1 MEEIRLKA
9 EKRVQGGKNPARRLR
24 KEGII
29 PAVLYGKDV
38 EPLPL
43 SISAKE
49 WRSVQGHV
57 KSNTIIKMDLKKN
70 GTTEERPVMLKDMQR
85 AVLKDA
91 VLHIDFLQVSMERAV
106 QVEVPIHFVG
116 QPEGLVKGGVIEQH
130 LRSIMVESLPG
141 QIPEKIE
148 IDISALDIGD
158 SIHISDLNL
167 PNIKLLAP
175 PDVAIVGVTP
185 PQAEEKPAEVAAPVA
200 EEAAAP
206 TEEKEEEKKE
216 KKEKT

>member
-38 EPLPL
+38 EPLSL
-43 SISAKE
+43 SVSAKE
-49 WRSVQGHV
+49 WRMVQTRV
-57 KSNTIIKMDLKKN
+57 KSNTIIKMELKKN
-70 GTTEERPVMLKDMQR
+70 GATEERPVMLKDLQR
-85 AVLKDA
+85 AGLSDA

-106 QVEVPIHFVG
+106 QVEVPIHFTG
-116 QPEGLVKGGVIEQH
+116 EPAGLVKGGVIEQH
-130 LRSIMVESLPG
+130 LRSIMIESLPG

-158 SIHISDLNL
+158 SIHVSDLNV

-185 PQAEEKPAEVAAPVA
+185 PQAEEKPAEVAEAAPAA
-200 EEAAAP
+200 EEAP
-206 TEEKEEEKKE
+206 PKEE
-216 KKEKT
+216 

>member
-49 WRSVQGHV
+49 WRSAQGHV
-57 KSNTIIKMDLKKN
+57 KSNTIIKMELENN

-85 AVLKDA
+85 AVLRD
-91 VLHIDFLQVSMERAV
+91 VILHIDFLQVSMERAV

-116 QPEGLVKGGVIEQH
+116 EPAGVVKGGVIEQH

-185 PQAEEKPAEVAAPVA
+185 PQAEEKPAEAAVAPAA
-200 EEAAAP
+200 EEEAAAP
-206 TEEKEEEKKE
+206 TEEKE